1 MKKTLM
7 IVLCLA
13 ASACKKDDPGI
24 NLGEDLSPG
33 AGPFRRDATLLVA
46 ILSQTEEKSRF
57 EKLKKDA
64 PHLGESLAYFLSES
78 DRIPRN
84 VRVERVD
91 LYWGSMQD
99 VMGKQEPRSEF
110 VRGYFNDQLI
120 ARAYLW
126 NTREPVVDVLVG
138 NFVTVVLPDNKIGGL
153 QRLGTLYP
161 QEAFIVKQGEGLIR
175 SHVDPRLAIALVER
189 FGLRLYRGQKP
200 DPNMLISP
208 AEALRLLDKS
218 SEVQV
223 TVDVKPGAVFDL
235 VNKKYTPALP
245 TEPPKV
251 VKKYVKPKKK
261 QVCRDRYGRQVC
273 R

>member
-1 MKKTLM
+1 
-7 IVLCLA
+7 
-13 ASACKKDDPGI
+13 
-24 NLGEDLSPG
+24 
-33 AGPFRRDATLLVA
+33 
-46 ILSQTEEKSRF
+46 
-57 EKLKKDA
+57 
-64 PHLGESLAYFLSES
+64 
-78 DRIPRN
+78 
-84 VRVERVD
+84 
-91 LYWGSMQD
+91 
-99 VMGKQEPRSEF
+99 
-110 VRGYFNDQLI
+110 
-120 ARAYLW
+120 
-126 NTREPVVDVLVG
+126 VVDVLVG
-138 NFVTVVLPDNKIGGL
+138 NFVTVVLPDNKIEGL

-245 TEPPKV
+245 TEPPKA